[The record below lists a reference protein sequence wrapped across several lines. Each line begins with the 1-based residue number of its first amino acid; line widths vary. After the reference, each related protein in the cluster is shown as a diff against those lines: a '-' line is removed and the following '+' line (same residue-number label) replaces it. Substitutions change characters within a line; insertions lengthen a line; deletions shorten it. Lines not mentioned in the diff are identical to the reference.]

1 MVQDYCVMTAVY
13 GSRMSMIS
21 VYGFYRIIT
30 TTQYRVTSVKTRLWN
45 LSGEIILG
53 QVLGCALR
61 TIVSHVRL
69 ALGLKCHAIGC
80 TDFFDNSRSWKN
92 HGIQFQSILLI
103 SYHLPQ
109 ATPQYW

>member
-1 MVQDYCVMTAVY
+1 MDQDYCIMMAVY

-21 VYGFYRIIT
+21 IYRFLLNNHDHPVSGHFS
-30 TTQYRVTSVKTRLWN
+30 QNKTLELVRRDYTWPGIRMSLK
-45 LSGEIILG
+45 
-53 QVLGCALR
+53 

-69 ALGLKCHAIGC
+69 APGLKRHAIGR
-80 TDFFDNSRSWKN
+80 TDFFDNSRSRRN

-109 ATPQYW
+109 AIHQYW